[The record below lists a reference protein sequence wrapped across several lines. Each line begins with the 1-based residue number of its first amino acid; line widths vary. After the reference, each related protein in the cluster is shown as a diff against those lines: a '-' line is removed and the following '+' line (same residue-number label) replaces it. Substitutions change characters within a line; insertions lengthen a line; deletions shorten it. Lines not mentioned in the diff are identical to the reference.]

1 MKQHSAIIMFFSV
14 FLLIYAPF
22 NSKASD
28 DVITIKLPIEARVS
42 SDTILIEDIAA
53 INGPSSTQLAEI
65 GALAVGRSP
74 RAGSAIQI
82 YPGTIEKVLKDNG
95 FNLQEIRIESD
106 GPLKVIRDFEIFP
119 AEEIAAAVT
128 AYIFQ
133 NAPWEDEQINVRPIS
148 FKQDLRLPP
157 GKVAL
162 KVSTSKH
169 SNWCGSERFTVSVMV
184 DQETVKQIR
193 LAAFIEVWGTVVV
206 TTRPLGRGQP
216 IGPDDVASKKMD
228 LASAPVNAVVNKNYA
243 VGSIVRRSIA
253 INSILRSDQIELPPL
268 IRKGDVVEVIA
279 EARNIRISTKAVAQE
294 NGSLGERIVLL
305 NLNSK
310 KKIFA
315 QVVDNRTVKVQM

>member
-1 MKQHSAIIMFFSV
+1 MKQHSAIILFVSA
-14 FLLIYAPF
+14 FLLSYAPS

-42 SDTILIEDIAA
+42 GDTILIEEIAS
-53 INGPSSTQLAEI
+53 ISGPSSTQLAKI
-65 GALAVGRSP
+65 SALTVGCSP

-82 YPGTIEKVLKDNG
+82 NPGTIEKVLKDNG

-106 GPLKVIRDFEIFP
+106 GPLKIIRDFEILT
-119 AEEIAAAVT
+119 AEKIVAAVT
-128 AYIFQ
+128 SYIFQ

-157 GKVAL
+157 GKVTL
-162 KVSTSKH
+162 NVSTSKH

-193 LAAFIEVWGTVVV
+193 LSAFIEVWGTVVL

-216 IGPDDVASKKMD
+216 IGPDDVALKKMD
-228 LASAPVNAVVNKNYA
+228 LASAPVNAVVDKNYA
-243 VGSIVRRSIA
+243 IGSIVRRSIA
-253 INSILRSDQIELPPL
+253 INSVLRSDQIELPPL
-268 IRKGDVVEVIA
+268 IRKGDVVEVVV
-279 EARNIRISTKAVAQE
+279 EARNLRITTKAVAQE